1 MNHFTILYPIFSTA
15 YGKIENTLS
24 KYEDTEG
31 KGDRAGK
38 DEGTG
43 GLCGGTGKEK
53 QHQALVAGRL
63 KRHGDTQKTEM

>member
-1 MNHFTILYPIFSTA
+1 LYPIFSTA
-15 YGKIENTLS
+15 YGKIEDTLS
-24 KYEDTEG
+24 KYE
-31 KGDRAGK
+31 